1 MSYIIWR
8 FPNGWGYPHHPV
20 VMDRLVLKQWWRL
33 GVPHDLAV
41 SALQGSALLELLWL
55 EWISQP
61 IFMACGCVWKR
72 GIPMK
77 IFTLMRNTVIQHQ
90 NLLGFHWIF
99 RQTHGLP
106 FLGPRSKWAAPQFM
120 HDFRYVQ
127 ILKITSHECLSRLD
141 PKFENLI
148 LDKAIRYCW
157 LMLADMV
164 QMIDIQVCP
173 TLESWGCLNSH
184 FLNCTWWRSI
194 SFWVISKSGC

>member
-1 MSYIIWR
+1 MTGGTPTIQSSWTDWYWN
-8 FPNGWGYPHHPV
+8 NGDDWGSLMTWLFQP
-20 VMDRLVLKQWWRL
+20 
-33 GVPHDLAV
+33 
-41 SALQGSALLELLWL
+41 LQGSALLELLWL

-106 FLGPRSKWAAPQFM
+106 FLGPRSKWAAPQIM

-141 PKFENLI
+141 PKFENWI

-157 LMLADMV
+157 LMLV
-164 QMIDIQVCP
+164 VSP
-173 TLESWGCLNSH
+173 YPVSH
-184 FLNCTWWRSI
+184 STYPH
-194 SFWVISKSGC
+194 V